1 MTFDFGASSYRETFF
16 STSSF
21 RFNFGFLTTPA
32 ITYRTRGD
40 FRCLIYENTNGTLV
54 LSRTW
59 KTLTVAD
66 LAAVTVSPKQQISN
80 PNSIKYTMQCYGT
93 GVPTGSNTTSM
104 SLSWRDNNLDV
115 QVGTSIPTLSYL
127 TSTLTAL
134 STFTL

>member
-1 MTFDFGASSYRETFF
+1 MQNVRTTMTFDFGASSYRETFF

-66 LAAVTVSPKQQISN
+66 LAAVTVSPKQ
-80 PNSIKYTMQCYGT
+80 
-93 GVPTGSNTTSM
+93 
-104 SLSWRDNNLDV
+104 
-115 QVGTSIPTLSYL
+115 
-127 TSTLTAL
+127 
-134 STFTL
+134 